1 MNPCS
6 GGEGATHLAWI
17 GRGYTIIHCQGGP
30 REGCTK
36 PTAARLMCRDRRL
49 IYLCEE
55 HAKEISQR
63 DGLKFINE
71 RSRGEQ

>member
-1 MNPCS
+1 MAIEHS
-6 GGEGATHLAWI
+6 GDATHLAWI

-36 PTAARLMCRDRRL
+36 PTAARLMRGNTRL

-55 HAKEISQR
+55 HAKEMSQSN
-63 DGLKFINE
+63 GLKFMNE
-71 RSRGEQ
+71 QPGAEQ